1 MTFRETLRGSALGE
15 SSTPIVSGPPKRI
28 WGTDGR
34 LDSHHA
40 HEPLTRGD
48 SSVTTTM
55 TQAVARALLPISV
68 MVGVAILV
76 KGYSDTGDG
85 FSAGV
90 ILSLG
95 AVTQV
100 ACFGIGIVERI
111 PLLRYA
117 PFAAYLGIV
126 LALGIA
132 FGPLFFGEPLFTHWP
147 PAGDSPIHFGTLEII
162 TAVGF
167 DICVCL
173 LVFGFVVGTMTLLA
187 RTASVASIQQSQSI
201 ERHRAPGERYVR
213 PDIRIMAPICS
224 DGEPPR
230 TRRNDDDVRPIN
242 GAGGRIEIDGEDMT
256 MNNGLPGRV
265 MGEPTIPPREA
276 ERP

>member
-1 MTFRETLRGSALGE
+1 MTFRETLRDGVIGE
-15 SSTPIVSGPPKRI
+15 TAAQVPSDRPRKI

-40 HEPLTRGD
+40 NEPVPTGD
-48 SSVTTTM
+48 LAVTTTV

-68 MVGVAILV
+68 MVGIAILI
-76 KGYSDTGDG
+76 KGYTDTGDG

-95 AVTQV
+95 AVTQM
-100 ACFGIGIVERI
+100 ACFGVGVIDRI

-117 PFAAYLGIV
+117 PIAAYLGIV

-132 FGPLFFGEPLFTHWP
+132 FVPLAFGEPLFTHWP
-147 PAGDSPIHFGTLEII
+147 PAGTSPVHFGTLEII

-167 DICVCL
+167 DISVCL

-187 RTASVASIQQSQSI
+187 RTATVASITQAQGT
-201 ERHRAPGERYVR
+201 ERLRPPGESYASNTRT
-213 PDIRIMAPICS
+213 PAAPAA
-224 DGEPPR
+224 
-230 TRRNDDDVRPIN
+230 T
-242 GAGGRIEIDGEDMT
+242 GAAPAPADPNERMT
-256 MNNGLPGRV
+256 SP
-265 MGEPTIPPREA
+265 
-276 ERP
+276 

>member
-1 MTFRETLRGSALGE
+1 MTFPTPSGPAEE
-15 SSTPIVSGPPKRI
+15 SLTPIVPARPKRI

-34 LDSHHA
+34 LDA
-40 HEPLTRGD
+40 HQARDEVARGD
-48 SSVTTTM
+48 RPVTTTT

-68 MVGVAILV
+68 MAGVAILI
-76 KGYSDTGDG
+76 KGYTDTGDG

-117 PFAAYLGIV
+117 PFGAYLGIV

-132 FGPLFFGEPLFTHWP
+132 FVPLLFGEPLLTHWP
-147 PAGDSPIHFGTLEII
+147 PAGASPLHFGTLEII

-187 RTASVASIQQSQSI
+187 RTASVAATQQAQSA
-201 ERHRAPGERYVR
+201 ERHQP
-213 PDIRIMAPICS
+213 
-224 DGEPPR
+224 
-230 TRRNDDDVRPIN
+230 
-242 GAGGRIEIDGEDMT
+242 AGK
-256 MNNGLPGRV
+256 
-265 MGEPTIPPREA
+265 REGN
-276 ERP
+276 RL

>member
-15 SSTPIVSGPPKRI
+15 SSTPIVSEPPKRI

-126 LALGIA
+126 LALGVA
-132 FGPLFFGEPLFTHWP
+132 FGPLFFGRPLLTHWP
-147 PAGDSPIHFGTLEII
+147 PVGDSPIHLGTLEII

-167 DICVCL
+167 DICICL

-187 RTASVASIQQSQSI
+187 RTASIASIQQSQSI

-213 PDIRIMAPICS
+213 PDIRVATSIRA
-224 DGEPPR
+224 DAGRPR
-230 TRRNDDDVRPIN
+230 EQRVDDDVWTVDD
-242 GAGGRIEIDGEDMT
+242 AGGRIASAGEAT
-256 MNNGLPGRV
+256 VTGNGLGMGRSTDPA
-265 MGEPTIPPREA
+265 GEA

>member
-1 MTFRETLRGSALGE
+1 MTFRETLRDSVIGE
-15 SSTPIVSGPPKRI
+15 SATPIVTDRPRRI

-40 HEPLTRGD
+40 NEPSTTGDLT
-48 SSVTTTM
+48 VTTTM

-68 MVGVAILV
+68 MVGVATLI
-76 KGYSDTGDG
+76 KGYTDTGDG

-90 ILSLG
+90 ILALG

-100 ACFGIGIVERI
+100 ACFGIGVVDRI

-117 PFAAYLGIV
+117 PIAAYVGIV

-132 FGPLFFGEPLFTHWP
+132 FVPLAFGDPLFTHWP
-147 PAGDSPIHFGTLEII
+147 PAGESPLHFGTLEII

-167 DICVCL
+167 DISVCL

-187 RTASVASIQQSQSI
+187 RTASVAAIQQAQSA
-201 ERHRAPGERYVR
+201 ERLRQPGESYAAGDRH
-213 PDIRIMAPICS
+213 PTPA
-224 DGEPPR
+224 
-230 TRRNDDDVRPIN
+230 TAT
-242 GAGGRIEIDGEDMT
+242 GAGPVPEPAPAGDNARS
-256 MNNGLPGRV
+256 LPAG
-265 MGEPTIPPREA
+265 A
-276 ERP
+276 EE